1 MKEASIGIVF
11 SPDKGQVLL
20 VKRADI
26 PVWVLPGGG
35 IDEGETPEIAAK
47 REIKEETGL
56 NVSITRLAGVFDPT
70 TSLTSRIHLFECS
83 VIGGDLKG
91 SDESIEVSFFPFEKL
106 PKNLFILHQL
116 LFWLAMDNPNKTLRQ
131 PLTQVT
137 WWTTLLYLLRHPIWS
152 ISYLYKRF
160 LP

>member
-35 IDEGETPEIAAK
+35 IDEGETSEIAVI
-47 REIKEETGL
+47 REIEEETGL

-70 TSLTSRIHLFECS
+70 TALTSRIHLFECS
-83 VIGGDLKG
+83 VNRGELKG
-91 SDESIEVSFFPFEKL
+91 SDESIEVSFFPFDKL
-106 PKNLFILHQL
+106 PKNVFILHL
-116 LFWLAMDNPNKTLRQ
+116 LLLQLAMANPNQTLRQ

-137 WWTTLLYLLRHPIWS
+137 WWTTLLYLLRHPVWS
-152 ISYLYKRF
+152 LTYLYKRF